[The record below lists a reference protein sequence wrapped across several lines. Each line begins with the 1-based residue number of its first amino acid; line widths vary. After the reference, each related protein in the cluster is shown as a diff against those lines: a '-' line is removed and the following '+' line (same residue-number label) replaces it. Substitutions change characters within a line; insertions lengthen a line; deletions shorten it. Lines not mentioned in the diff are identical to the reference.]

1 MADMFPILG
10 ATIPSMLGRSAI
22 MQRLW
27 GDLTKKT
34 PSHLSVV
41 GPRFAGKTV
50 LMHGL
55 AERMRQTDS
64 PYKAVVIWDLGHQT
78 PDSNDAF
85 LKTLC
90 RKLGEGLKAVG
101 NEYGNHL
108 LAVENGEYDELREVL
123 DALHGDDL
131 KVLMLWDGF
140 DKPLSTGKLTRTLW
154 DQLRELASCPSLR
167 LVTAT
172 RRPLADLIRSEESVT
187 SDFWNIFD
195 MTPVRVGLFDE
206 NDRSQILTT
215 LSGITFK
222 SGAKSELE
230 NWSGGFPPLYLE
242 LLNQITVVC
251 GTKGEVDNQ
260 SVNTAAL
267 AALEKVNGVL
277 NYLWCD
283 CPETAKDIYRHLLGH
298 GETTA
303 ASLGISEKACL
314 EEKGFLKI
322 SSNKASAGCRLLEHY
337 IKNQGDN
344 SGSIVRLFSS
354 WDDYQGNI
362 RGLLELRL
370 GQLTSLD
377 ASLRRYIQ
385 RSIEDIPDHPEV
397 CLSSMRGIVDRA
409 LDLIWDAELGSDKTI
424 PTEWFSEWQYKGEK
438 GAENYWNNKFPS
450 KRGHQI
456 RLLQLITGTQ
466 ESPPKARKVTKNT
479 FALTSS
485 AHGFG
490 DFGQHIDG
498 IEIPAGV
505 AVSAVMVC
513 LELAACLE
521 KELAV

>member
-1 MADMFPILG
+1 
-10 ATIPSMLGRSAI
+10 
-22 MQRLW
+22 
-27 GDLTKKT
+27 
-34 PSHLSVV
+34 
-41 GPRFAGKTV
+41 
-50 LMHGL
+50 
-55 AERMRQTDS
+55 
-64 PYKAVVIWDLGHQT
+64 
-78 PDSNDAF
+78 
-85 LKTLC
+85 
-90 RKLGEGLKAVG
+90 
-101 NEYGNHL
+101 
-108 LAVENGEYDELREVL
+108 
-123 DALHGDDL
+123 
-131 KVLMLWDGF
+131 
-140 DKPLSTGKLTRTLW
+140 
-154 DQLRELASCPSLR
+154 
-167 LVTAT
+167 
-172 RRPLADLIRSEESVT
+172 
-187 SDFWNIFD
+187 
-195 MTPVRVGLFDE
+195 
-206 NDRSQILTT
+206 
-215 LSGITFK
+215 
-222 SGAKSELE
+222 
-230 NWSGGFPPLYLE
+230 LYLE